1 VKSHTLLLTALLGST
16 CAALP
21 ACFSR
26 EEIHQRVAQAFE
38 AETGWSSASL
48 LDRALAVAWNTAG
61 INSAEILLF
70 LLTLVPW
77 LLLFILLALIA
88 SRLRLETA
96 SWIRSLGLLGAIVLG
111 LHGLLETH
119 HARRSDLRTPELIGP
134 LALAGAASTST
145 GRVLVDHRASA
156 FARMFGLPA
165 HSDPSAL
172 ADPLQSPLAWRTE
185 HRKAPFSAVVL
196 TYPFT
201 TSRPLIEML
210 QAAPGWTLA
219 RLDNQGIIFRAS
231 PSISVMPSVQQ
242 ARDLFE
248 SPRDQALWLAQ
259 SSIVLDAVGQP
270 SAATALLDEALALAP
285 TDDRVLTQAASL
297 SAAHGKWRRA
307 KSEARAAVDANP
319 RSIPARYLLALT
331 SMKTGALDSALEES
345 EKLVRLAP
353 HDASSHL
360 LRARIA
366 DAAKDPATE
375 AASLERLLA
384 IAQSNNHPTEGIRIL
399 LGQAWARAGF
409 PAQALENHK
418 AALDADL
425 TPDQRKQI
433 EESIEQI
440 ESRALS
446 GR

>member
-1 VKSHTLLLTALLGST
+1 MKSRTLLLTALLGST

-21 ACFSR
+21 AFFSR
-26 EEIHQRVAQAFE
+26 EEIHLRVAQAFE

-70 LLTLVPW
+70 LLTFVPW

-134 LALAGAASTST
+134 LALAGTAST
-145 GRVLVDHRASA
+145 GRVLLDHRVSA

-172 ADPLQSPLAWRTE
+172 ADTLQSPLAWRTE
-185 HRKAPFSAVVL
+185 HRKTPFSAVVL

-210 QAAPGWTLA
+210 QAAPGWTLSL
-219 RLDNQGIIFRAS
+219 LDNQGIVFLAS
-231 PSISVMPSVQQ
+231 PAVSVMPSVQQ

-285 TDDRVLTQAASL
+285 ADDRVLTQAASL
-297 SAAHGKWRRA
+297 SAAHGKWQRA

-375 AASLERLLA
+375 AASLERLLT

-409 PAQALENHK
+409 PALALENHK
-418 AALDADL
+418 AALNADL